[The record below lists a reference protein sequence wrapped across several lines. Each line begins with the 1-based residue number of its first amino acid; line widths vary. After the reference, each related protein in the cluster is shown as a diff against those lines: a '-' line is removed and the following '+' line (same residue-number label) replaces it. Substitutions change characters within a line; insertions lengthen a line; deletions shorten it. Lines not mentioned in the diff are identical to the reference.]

1 MKKKLTSFLK
11 TVICFVLIFLL
22 SFVCVYFYLN
32 MQNSEE
38 TQTISTVKKVDT
50 QPLIIDIPEVCNTGS
65 LTVKDADEN
74 IYFNYNGVINIQND
88 GKDGEQIEIEII
100 VPSEEET
107 ESMDD
112 N

>member
-22 SFVCVYFYLN
+22 SFICVYFYLN
-32 MQNSEE
+32 MQKSEE
-38 TQTISTVKKVDT
+38 KQTTSTVKKVDT
-50 QPLIIDIPEVCNTGS
+50 KPLIIDIPEGDDTGS
-65 LTVKDADEN
+65 VTVKDADGN
-74 IYFNYNGVINIQND
+74 IYFHYTGKIDIQN
-88 GKDGEQIEIEII
+88 GENIEVVVV

-107 ESMDD
+107 KSTDD

>member
-11 TVICFVLIFLL
+11 IVICFVLIFLL

-32 MQNSEE
+32 MQNAEE
-38 TQTISTVKKVDT
+38 KRTISTVKKVDT
-50 QPLIIDIPEVCNTGS
+50 KPLIIDIPKASNTGS
-65 LTVKDADEN
+65 VIVKDADGN
-74 IYFNYNGVINIQND
+74 IYFRYTGKIDIQN
-88 GKDGEQIEIEII
+88 GENIEVVVV

-107 ESMDD
+107 KSMDD

>member
-1 MKKKLTSFLK
+1 MKKKLTRFLK

-32 MQNSEE
+32 MQKSEE
-38 TQTISTVKKVDT
+38 KQATSTVKKVDI
-50 QPLIIDIPEVCNTGS
+50 QPLIIDIPKASDTGS
-65 LTVKDADEN
+65 VTVKDADGN
-74 IYFNYNGVINIQND
+74 IYFRYTGKIDIQN
-88 GKDGEQIEIEII
+88 GENIDVVVV

-107 ESMDD
+107 ESTDD

>member
-1 MKKKLTSFLK
+1 MKKKLTRFLK
-11 TVICFVLIFLL
+11 IVICFVLIFLL

-38 TQTISTVKKVDT
+38 KQTTSNVKKVDT
-50 QPLIIDIPEVCNTGS
+50 QPLIIDIPKASDTGS
-65 LTVKDADEN
+65 VTVKDADGN
-74 IYFNYNGVINIQND
+74 IYFHYTGKIDIQN
-88 GKDGEQIEIEII
+88 GENIEVVVI

-107 ESMDD
+107 ESTDD

>member
-11 TVICFVLIFLL
+11 IVICFVSIFLL

-32 MQNSEE
+32 MQKSEE
-38 TQTISTVKKVDT
+38 KQATSTVKKVDIK
-50 QPLIIDIPEVCNTGS
+50 PLIIDIPEGDDTGS
-65 LTVKDADEN
+65 VTVKDADGN
-74 IYFNYNGVINIQND
+74 IYFRYTGKIDIQN
-88 GKDGEQIEIEII
+88 GENVEVVVI

-107 ESMDD
+107 ESTDD

>member
-32 MQNSEE
+32 MQKSEE
-38 TQTISTVKKVDT
+38 KQAISTVKKVDIK
-50 QPLIIDIPEVCNTGS
+50 PLIIDIPKASDTGS
-65 LTVKDADEN
+65 VTVKDTDGN
-74 IYFNYNGVINIQND
+74 IYFHYTGKIDIQN
-88 GKDGEQIEIEII
+88 GENIEVVVI

-107 ESMDD
+107 ESTDD

>member
-32 MQNSEE
+32 MQKSEE
-38 TQTISTVKKVDT
+38 KQATSTVKKVDI
-50 QPLIIDIPEVCNTGS
+50 QPLIIDIPKASDTGS
-65 LTVKDADEN
+65 VTVKDADGN
-74 IYFNYNGVINIQND
+74 IYFRYTGKIDIQN
-88 GKDGEQIEIEII
+88 GENVEVVVI

-107 ESMDD
+107 ESTDD

>member
-11 TVICFVLIFLL
+11 IVICFVLIFLL

-32 MQNSEE
+32 MQKSEE
-38 TQTISTVKKVDT
+38 KYTTSTVKKVDI
-50 QPLIIDIPEVCNTGS
+50 QPLIIDIPKASDTGS
-65 LTVKDADEN
+65 VTVKDADGN
-74 IYFNYNGVINIQND
+74 IYFRYTGKIDIQN
-88 GKDGEQIEIEII
+88 GENVEVVVI

-107 ESMDD
+107 ESTDD

>member
-11 TVICFVLIFLL
+11 TVTCFVLLFLL

-38 TQTISTVKKVDT
+38 TRTISTVKKMDA
-50 QPLIIDIPEVCNTGS
+50 QPLIIDIPKASDTGS
-65 LTVKDADEN
+65 VTVKDVDGN
-74 IYFNYNGVINIQND
+74 IYFHYNGVIDIQND
-88 GKDGEQIEIEII
+88 GKNGEQTKIEII

-107 ESMDD
+107 ENIDD

>member
-22 SFVCVYFYLN
+22 SFACVYFYLN
-32 MQNSEE
+32 IQKSEE
-38 TQTISTVKKVDT
+38 KQTNSTVKKVDT
-50 QPLIIDIPEVCNTGS
+50 KPLIIDIPEGDNTGS
-65 LTVKDADEN
+65 VTVKDADGN
-74 IYFNYNGVINIQND
+74 IYFHYTGKIDIQN
-88 GKDGEQIEIEII
+88 GENIEVVVI

-107 ESMDD
+107 ESTDD

>member
-32 MQNSEE
+32 MQKSEE
-38 TQTISTVKKVDT
+38 KQAASTVKKVDT
-50 QPLIIDIPEVCNTGS
+50 QPLIIDIPEGDNTGS
-65 LTVKDADEN
+65 VTVKDADGN
-74 IYFNYNGVINIQND
+74 IYFRYTGKIDIQN
-88 GKDGEQIEIEII
+88 GENIDVVVI

-107 ESMDD
+107 ESTDD

>member
-32 MQNSEE
+32 MQKSEE
-38 TQTISTVKKVDT
+38 KQAISTVKKVDIK
-50 QPLIIDIPEVCNTGS
+50 PLIIDIPKASDTGS
-65 LTVKDADEN
+65 VTVKDVDGN
-74 IYFNYNGVINIQND
+74 IYFHYTGKIDIQN
-88 GKDGEQIEIEII
+88 GENIEVVVI

-107 ESMDD
+107 ESTDD

>member
-11 TVICFVLIFLL
+11 IVICFVLIFLL

-32 MQNSEE
+32 MQKSEE
-38 TQTISTVKKVDT
+38 KQATSTVKKVDI
-50 QPLIIDIPEVCNTGS
+50 QPLIIDIPKASDTGS
-65 LTVKDADEN
+65 VTVKDADGN
-74 IYFNYNGVINIQND
+74 IYFRYTGKIDIQN
-88 GKDGEQIEIEII
+88 GENIDVVVI

-107 ESMDD
+107 ESTDD

>member
-32 MQNSEE
+32 MQKSEE
-38 TQTISTVKKVDT
+38 KQAISTVKKVDIK
-50 QPLIIDIPEVCNTGS
+50 PLIIDIPKASDTGS
-65 LTVKDADEN
+65 VTVKDTDGN
-74 IYFNYNGVINIQND
+74 IYFHYTGKIDIQN
-88 GKDGEQIEIEII
+88 GENIEVVVV

-107 ESMDD
+107 KSMDD

>member
-32 MQNSEE
+32 MQKSEE
-38 TQTISTVKKVDT
+38 KHTTSTVKKVDI
-50 QPLIIDIPEVCNTGS
+50 QPLIIDIPEGDNTGS
-65 LTVKDADEN
+65 VTVKDADGN
-74 IYFNYNGVINIQND
+74 IYFRYTGKIDIQN
-88 GKDGEQIEIEII
+88 GENIDVVVI

-107 ESMDD
+107 ESTDD

>member
-32 MQNSEE
+32 MQRSEE
-38 TQTISTVKKVDT
+38 KQATSTVKKIDT
-50 QPLIIDIPEVCNTGS
+50 KPLIIDIPEGDNTGS
-65 LTVKDADEN
+65 VTVKDADGN
-74 IYFNYNGVINIQND
+74 IYFRYTGKIDIQN
-88 GKDGEQIEIEII
+88 GENIEVVVI

-107 ESMDD
+107 ESTDD

>member
-32 MQNSEE
+32 MQKSEE
-38 TQTISTVKKVDT
+38 KQATSTVKKVDIK
-50 QPLIIDIPEVCNTGS
+50 PLIIDIPKASDTGS
-65 LTVKDADEN
+65 VTVKDTDGN
-74 IYFNYNGVINIQND
+74 IYFHYTGKIDIQN
-88 GKDGEQIEIEII
+88 GENIEVVVV

-107 ESMDD
+107 KSMDD

>member
-11 TVICFVLIFLL
+11 IVICFVLIFLL

-32 MQNSEE
+32 MQRSEE
-38 TQTISTVKKVDT
+38 KRAASTVKEVDA
-50 QPLIIDIPEVCNTGS
+50 QPLIIDIPKASDTGS
-65 LTVKDADEN
+65 VTVKDVDGN
-74 IYFNYNGVINIQND
+74 IYFHYTGKIDIQN
-88 GKDGEQIEIEII
+88 GENIEVVVI

-107 ESMDD
+107 ESTDD

>member
-32 MQNSEE
+32 MQKSEE
-38 TQTISTVKKVDT
+38 KQATTTVKKVDT
-50 QPLIIDIPEVCNTGS
+50 QPLIIDIPKVSDTGS
-65 LTVKDADEN
+65 VTVKDTDGN
-74 IYFNYNGVINIQND
+74 IYFHYTGKIDIQN
-88 GKDGEQIEIEII
+88 GENIEVVVV
-100 VPSEEET
+100 VPSEEAIENT
-107 ESMDD
+107 DD

>member
-32 MQNSEE
+32 MQKTEE
-38 TQTISTVKKVDT
+38 KRTISTVKKVDT
-50 QPLIIDIPEVCNTGS
+50 KPLIIDIPKASNTGS
-65 LTVKDADEN
+65 VIVKDADGN
-74 IYFNYNGVINIQND
+74 IYFHYTGKIDIQN
-88 GKDGEQIEIEII
+88 GENIEVVVM

-107 ESMDD
+107 ESTND

>member
-11 TVICFVLIFLL
+11 IVICFVLIFLI
-22 SFVCVYFYLN
+22 SFVCIYFYLN
-32 MQNSEE
+32 MQNAEE
-38 TQTISTVKKVDT
+38 KQTVSTVKKVDIK
-50 QPLIIDIPEVCNTGS
+50 PLIIDIPEGDNTGS
-65 LTVKDADEN
+65 VTVKDADGN
-74 IYFNYNGVINIQND
+74 IYFHYTGKIDIQN
-88 GKDGEQIEIEII
+88 GENIEVVVV